1 MKRAFLIFSIFI
13 SFTYISLAQDIS
25 EQTKRREALEKEIK
39 FLDKQLSN
47 TTTQHKNSTKE
58 LELIK
63 KQISNRK
70 TLILQITNEINRIDK
85 NIKEKQREVN
95 SLKSHLESLKKNY
108 EHLIYNSYKYRDKTI
123 WILYILAS
131 KDFEQGYRRWN
142 YLKRFSISLKESAIV
157 IKEKSLILE
166 NQIVTLN
173 LLKEESLKMK
183 EGREAEY
190 RSLAAEEKRARDIVQ
205 KLSRRERQFRKQ
217 ITEKRR
223 EVEKL
228 NREIER
234 LIAQAA
240 KAQQKDDYKNREI
253 DIVLSGKFENN
264 RGKLPWPVRQGVIIE
279 KFGQHNHPVFPNIK
293 LPFNNGI
300 NISTTLNAPVMAIFD
315 GEVKQ
320 VLVMPG
326 YNQCILI
333 QHGNYYTFY
342 TKMETIYV
350 KSGDIVKTGETIG
363 VLTESEGNSIL
374 HFQLWQGTTKQN
386 PEIWLSK

>member
-1 MKRAFLIFSIFI
+1 MKKALTILCFI
-13 SFTYISLAQDIS
+13 SLSIISVYGQNIN
-25 EQTKRREALEKEIK
+25 EQTRRREALEKEIQ
-39 FLDKQLSN
+39 FLNNQLSN
-47 TTTQHKNSTKE
+47 TSKQHKNSTKE
-58 LELIK
+58 LELIRR
-63 KQISNRK
+63 QISNRK
-70 TLILQITNEINRIDK
+70 TLILQITNEIEAIDK
-85 NIKEKQREVN
+85 NIRQKQNQVN
-95 SLKSHLESLKKNY
+95 KLKSDLDNLKKNY

-131 KDFEQGYRRWN
+131 KDFEQGYKRWN
-142 YLKRFSISLKESAIV
+142 YLKRFSISLKESALV
-157 IKEKSLILE
+157 IKEKNKKLE
-166 NQIVTLN
+166 SEIIELN
-173 LLKEESLKMK
+173 TLKERSLKMR
-183 EGREAEY
+183 EGRESEY
-190 RSLAAEEKRARDIVQ
+190 RSLASEEKRARDIVQ
-205 KLSRRERQFRKQ
+205 RLSRQERQFRQQ
-217 ITEKRR
+217 ITDKRR
-223 EVEKL
+223 EVERL

-293 LPFNNGI
+293 LPFNNGV

-326 YNQCILI
+326 YNQCVLI

-342 TKMETIYV
+342 TKMDKIFV
-350 KSGDIVKTGETIG
+350 KSGDIVKTGDTIG
-363 VLTESEGNSIL
+363 ILTESEGNSVL